1 LYFRKNL
8 SERID
13 KECKANLAIKRG
25 FDMKFSD
32 LVDIDELQSLC
43 ENVTKLTG
51 IAAAI
56 IDLEGNVLVATGWQ
70 KICAEFHRVAPGTSR
85 RCIESD
91 TVLACQLQKGERY
104 NVYKCKNGLVDV
116 AVPIIIGGVHR
127 ANLFTGQ
134 FLLESPDIKFFAKQA
149 EEFGFDKAAYL
160 NALSEVPILS
170 KAQVEQTM
178 NFLSQLA
185 SVIGEMGLKQAK
197 LNEAL
202 TALEEHNKLKD
213 EFLANTSHELRT
225 PLNGIIGI
233 AQSLIDGATGELA
246 AQTKTNLA
254 MIVSSGKRLAALV
267 NDILDFS
274 KLKHKEIELQLKPV
288 GLRELVDVVLTLS
301 QPLVAQKPV
310 ALVNAIEPDL
320 PCAFADENRLQQILH
335 NLVNNAIKFTTNGY
349 ITVSAQVVNP
359 HLQMTVSDTGIGIEE
374 DKLER
379 IFESFE
385 QAEGSIAREYGGTG
399 LGLAITKKLVEL
411 HQGTIWTT
419 SIVGVG
425 SQFILTLP
433 LSEEK
438 ASPLPEHFDLS
449 KVQNSASDVEIE
461 TVVKPLFLNETPVR
475 EQFKILIVDDEP
487 VNLQVLHNYL
497 SLQNYRIIQ
506 ASSGQKAFA
515 LIEEGLKPDL
525 VLLDV
530 MMPRM
535 TGYEV
540 THKLREKWQAIELP
554 ILLLTAKNQVEDL
567 VMGLEAG
574 ANDYLTKPISK
585 EELMARIKTHL
596 FLKTLAAENM
606 RMQAELEITRRLQ
619 QMVLPST
626 AELQQIEALDIAG
639 FMEPAEEVGGDYY
652 DVFQQNGHVKIAIGD
667 VTGHGLESGVLML
680 MVQTAVRSLFGSGLC
695 DATQCLN
702 TLNRMIYNN
711 VQRMKS
717 KKNLTLSLLDYQNGR
732 LQLTGQHEY
741 VLWVHKDSYVEP
753 IDTLELGFI
762 IGMVADI
769 AKFVSQKAL
778 LLQPGDGIVLYTD
791 GITEALNPEKV
802 EYGLERLCQVISCHW
817 QHCAKDISQTIIAD
831 VRQHI
836 GTQKVFDDMTLLV
849 LKRK

>member
-1 LYFRKNL
+1 
-8 SERID
+8 
-13 KECKANLAIKRG
+13 
-25 FDMKFSD
+25 MKFSD